1 MRARITVEDQTFRFL
16 TATNILKQSEFTR
29 WLENDALVLVLL
41 AQRPTL
47 MQLTAE
53 LIQPDGSTAATNN
66 LEELRNLQAYRDLLK
81 VHLLPVSDTLGGF
94 ETLSIIRAD
103 DGLIMISTDDMF
115 EGKYREHEVYFLE
128 GKLHTYIDDVS
139 YQPSIG
145 KIALHI
151 STPITDGTGAVQAV
165 LVGHADLVEMSSII
179 SQGNATY
186 SSEDSYLVN
195 SFNFFVTEPG
205 YGKEISLTKA
215 VHTEGVDAC
224 LAGEDG
230 TGIYDDYRGV
240 AVLGAFNWLPERRLC
255 MLTEIDQDEAFAP
268 IRQLQ
273 RTMISLSL
281 AVALGTAGLAIY
293 FSRTLT
299 RPLGLLERTAKRIGQ
314 GDLGQRIEIE
324 TSDEIGDL
332 AATFNEMAANLS
344 SSIEMVDY
352 GRKMMRALNH
362 AGHELQRVHD
372 EFQIYTTIVNTIEE
386 LGYDVVLM
394 RPSEDKQELIIT
406 HITIASPLLAAA
418 ERLAGIRASEY
429 RQSLQEDNTITQVY
443 HSGIPAFAADMTELS
458 TQSLNFLSRNGIG
471 RIVDILGIASG
482 IYAPIT
488 TEDHAFG
495 LMVVLGKGLTEN
507 DLPAVGT
514 FANQVA
520 IVLENARLYHELE
533 AWAKELESKVE
544 ERTELLTRS
553 NQELEQFAYV
563 ASHDL
568 QEPLRSVSGFLQLL
582 ERKHGADLDAE
593 AVEFIQR
600 AVKAAHRMQDLI
612 QDLLQFSRVGTRGAN
627 PRAISSSV
635 CLGDALS
642 SLQHAIDLT
651 SARVYM

>member
-1 MRARITVEDQTFRFL
+1 
-16 TATNILKQSEFTR
+16 
-29 WLENDALVLVLL
+29 
-41 AQRPTL
+41 
-47 MQLTAE
+47 
-53 LIQPDGSTAATNN
+53 
-66 LEELRNLQAYRDLLK
+66 
-81 VHLLPVSDTLGGF
+81 
-94 ETLSIIRAD
+94 
-103 DGLIMISTDDMF
+103 MF

-352 GRKMMRALNH
+352 GRKMIRALNH

-372 EFQIYTTIVNTIEE
+372 ESQIYTTIVNTIEE

-429 RQSLQEDNTITQVY
+429 RQSLQEDNAITQVY
-443 HSGIPAFAADMTELS
+443 HSGIPAFAADMTEL
-458 TQSLNFLSRNGIG
+458 T
-471 RIVDILGIASG
+471 
-482 IYAPIT
+482 
-488 TEDHAFG
+488 
-495 LMVVLGKGLTEN
+495 
-507 DLPAVGT
+507 
-514 FANQVA
+514 
-520 IVLENARLYHELE
+520 
-533 AWAKELESKVE
+533 
-544 ERTELLTRS
+544 
-553 NQELEQFAYV
+553 
-563 ASHDL
+563 
-568 QEPLRSVSGFLQLL
+568 
-582 ERKHGADLDAE
+582 
-593 AVEFIQR
+593 
-600 AVKAAHRMQDLI
+600 
-612 QDLLQFSRVGTRGAN
+612 
-627 PRAISSSV
+627 
-635 CLGDALS
+635 
-642 SLQHAIDLT
+642 
-651 SARVYM
+651 